1 MAGRHALST
10 ALLIVVLV
18 TALAGLAG
26 AQSAGDAPALGDRQ
40 DLTHGDADQTPS
52 ELPAQSA
59 VPMDAD
65 EDGTGGNGDG
75 EGGEED
81 AEDREEEEDEGAS
94 LVGDWWGL
102 GGEATETAYVG
113 LVEAG
118 VLLLVLGLGGY
129 SIGKRSSFVPPQ
141 YRRYLLPAHQWTM
154 LIGTALTAPHFFGV
168 EEWEGLGFA
177 VGVLLAIEVVSG
189 LYGRYLHR
197 HVIRMGRG
205 EETAPGVGYLLSLSK
220 QTVFSRWR
228 RIHVLL
234 TLVTGVVLVMH
245 IVTAVAD

>member
-1 MAGRHALST
+1 MAGRHALLT
-10 ALLIVVLV
+10 AVVLVVLV
-18 TALAGLAG
+18 TALAGLAS
-26 AQSAGDAPALGDRQ
+26 AQPASDAPALGDRQ
-40 DLTHGDADQTPS
+40 GLTHGDADQTPS
-52 ELPAQSA
+52 ALPAQSA

-65 EDGTGGNGDG
+65 EGGT
-75 EGGEED
+75 ED
-81 AEDREEEEDEGAS
+81 AEDREEEEDDEGAS

-205 EETAPGVGYLLSLSK
+205 EETAPVVDYLLSLSK

-245 IVTAVAD
+245 IVTAVGD